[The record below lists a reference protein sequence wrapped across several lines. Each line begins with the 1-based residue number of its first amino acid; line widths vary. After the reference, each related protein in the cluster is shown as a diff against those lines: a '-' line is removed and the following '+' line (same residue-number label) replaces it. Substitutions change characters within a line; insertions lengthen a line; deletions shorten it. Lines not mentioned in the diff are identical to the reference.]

1 MKTTIDIP
9 EPLYKAV
16 KIHAIERGQSLK
28 EIMLRSLERELNT
41 PSAGEAS
48 PVSRW
53 AQRRLLPGFARR
65 EAAGAF
71 VPRPADRDITD
82 LIADDRNGR

>member
-9 EPLYKAV
+9 EPLYKAA
-16 KIHAIERGQSLK
+16 KIRAVERGESLK
-28 EIMLRSLERELNT
+28 QIVLRSLDRELNAT
-41 PSAGEAS
+41 QVDNAP

-53 AQRRLLPGFARR
+53 ARRQLLPGFARL

-71 VPRPADRDITD
+71 APRPADRDITD
-82 LIADDRNGR
+82 LISDDRNGG